1 LLEDVSI
8 FVSNNKRKIYR
19 LFSIGRAVK
28 PWLNDVEQLSWPEL
42 VGRKGTYAVKYIK
55 EKTGKYIFSL

>member
-1 LLEDVSI
+1 
-8 FVSNNKRKIYR
+8 
-19 LFSIGRAVK
+19 VK